1 MANKHPQK
9 SLTEALS
16 DLSARAAQP
25 KEILTTKEAST
36 YLNVSTAFLERD
48 RWDGKRTGSGPLI
61 RYVTMGNRA
70 IRYRLSDLRDHI
82 DQNLTG

>member
-1 MANKHPQK
+1 MPDKRPQK

-16 DLSARAAQP
+16 DISARAAQP